1 MVDLMVGMFVT
12 SKFMKREHG
21 WLTGKHSITLSK
33 PWKIAVMSANDRLRV
48 YRQLSSLDHI
58 NPTMSLEAAA
68 GSNCVLLQLT
78 VDW

>member
-1 MVDLMVGMFVT
+1 MTEKLVLFQLMT
-12 SKFMKREHG
+12 
-21 WLTGKHSITLSK
+21 WLL
-33 PWKIAVMSANDRLRV
+33 KIAVMSANDRLRV